1 MRILYLSQSSQLGG
15 AERSLLDFLASL
27 RLNQPEWSLH
37 LVVPNAGPLVAEA
50 ETLKVSTSI
59 VKLPA
64 ALGRLGDSG
73 AGGNSGRQVGTA
85 ELLARTVRALFSIRS
100 YLGELRSTIAKVA
113 PDLIHANG
121 FKMDILGVWAKP
133 TQLPVVWHIHDYT
146 SSRPVMARLLR
157 LHARSCAGAIANS
170 NSVADDLREVCGD
183 GLRVKTIY
191 NAVNLESFSPL
202 GPIADLDQAAGLAP
216 APLGTIKIG
225 LVAAMARWKGHE
237 VFLRAISKIPHELP
251 IRAYIIGGRLYQ
263 TDGSEYAID
272 ELRDL
277 ALRLGVTDR
286 VAFTGFIADSAAA
299 MRALDVVVHASTQPE
314 PFGLVIAEAMALAKP
329 VVVAYAGGVSEV
341 INDGLDALSHPPGQA
356 EILASQIVQL
366 AVHPELRAKLGSAA
380 RATAERRFDRMRLGA
395 EVTSAYADLGAVAIR

>member
-27 RLNQPEWSLH
+27 RLYQPEWSLH

-50 ETLKVSTSI
+50 ETLMVSTSI
-59 VKLPA
+59 VRLPA

-73 AGGNSGRQVGTA
+73 VGGNAGRQVSSA
-85 ELLARTVRALFSIRS
+85 QLLARAGRALFSIRS
-100 YLGELRSTIAKVA
+100 YLGELRGTIAKIS
-113 PDLIHANG
+113 PDVIHTNG

-133 TQLPVVWHIHDYT
+133 AQVPVVWHIHDYT

-170 NSVADDLREVCGD
+170 NSVAHDIKVVCGD

-191 NAVNLESFSPL
+191 NAVNLERFSPL
-202 GPIADLDQAAGLAP
+202 GPIEDLDQAAGLAP
-216 APLGTIKIG
+216 APLGTVKVG
-225 LVAAMARWKGHE
+225 LVAAMARWKGHK
-237 VFLRAISKIPHELP
+237 VFLRAISMIPHDLP
-251 IRAYIIGGRLYQ
+251 VRAYVIGGQLYQ
-263 TDGSEYAID
+263 TDGSQFAID

-277 ALRLGVTDR
+277 ALRLGIADR
-286 VAFTGFIADSAAA
+286 VAFTGFISDSAAA

-314 PFGLVIAEAMALAKP
+314 PFGLVVVEAMALAKP
-329 VVVAYAGGVSEV
+329 VVVAFAGGVSEV
-341 INDGLDALSHPPGQA
+341 INDGLDALSHPPNQA

-366 AVHPELRAKLGSAA
+366 AMHPELRAKLGSAA
-380 RATAERRFDRMRLGA
+380 RATAERRFDRMRLGP
-395 EVTSAYADLGAVAIR
+395 EVTSAYKDLCAAGVG

>member
-37 LVVPNAGPLVAEA
+37 LIVPNAGPLVAEA
-50 ETLKVSTSI
+50 ETLMVSTSI
-59 VKLPA
+59 VRLPA

-73 AGGNSGRQVGTA
+73 VGGNAGRQVSSA
-85 ELLARTVRALFSIRS
+85 QLLARTGRALFSIRA
-100 YLGELRSTIAKVA
+100 YLRELRGTIVKIA
-113 PDLIHANG
+113 PDLIHSNG
-121 FKMDILGVWAKP
+121 FKMDILGMWAKP
-133 TQLPVVWHIHDYT
+133 AQLPVVWHIHDYT
-146 SSRPVMARLLR
+146 SSRRVMARLLR

-170 NSVADDLREVCGD
+170 NSVADDLKVVCGE

-191 NAVNLESFSPL
+191 NGVNLERFSPF
-202 GPIADLDQAAGLAP
+202 GPIEDLDQAAGLAP
-216 APLGTIKIG
+216 APPGTLKVG
-225 LVAAMARWKGHE
+225 LVAAMARWKGHD
-237 VFLRAISKIPHELP
+237 VFLRAISKIPHNLP
-251 IRAYIIGGRLYQ
+251 IRAYVIGGQLYQ
-263 TDGSEYAID
+263 TDGSQYAID

-277 ALRLGVTDR
+277 ALKLGVADR

-314 PFGLVIAEAMALAKP
+314 PFGLVVAEAMALAKP
-329 VVVAYAGGVSEV
+329 VIVAYAGGISEV
-341 INDGLDALSHPPGQA
+341 VNDGLDALSHPPGQA

-366 AVHPELRAKLGSAA
+366 VAHPELRAKLGSAA

-395 EVTSAYADLGAVAIR
+395 EVTSAYADLGAAAVR